1 MTPERLAQLRLTAA
15 DTTDAPCDEHCAAA
29 RRGDVRDLLAE
40 VDMLTRLLV
49 LPAVRGMTTPPR
61 RLPIVESCTRCY
73 YCARWGTAPHY
84 ECVHPMM
91 DGCGSPWF
99 LDAAEAE
106 SGVPQECP
114 LRRET
119 RT

>member
-1 MTPERLAQLRLTAA
+1 MRTRASGGRRERRRQVV
-15 DTTDAPCDEHCAAA
+15 PA

-40 VDMLTRLLV
+40 VDMTS
-49 LPAVRGMTTPPR
+49 PRG
-61 RLPIVESCTRCY
+61 LPIVESCTRCY

-84 ECVHPMM
+84 ECVHPSTA
-91 DGCGSPWF
+91 DRGAPWF
-99 LDAAEAE
+99 LDDAEAE

-119 RT
+119 TR

>member
-40 VDMLTRLLV
+40 VDMTS
-49 LPAVRGMTTPPR
+49 PRG
-61 RLPIVESCTRCY
+61 LPIVESCTRCY

-84 ECVHPMM
+84 ECVHPSTA
-91 DGCGSPWF
+91 DRGAPWF
-99 LDAAEAE
+99 LDDAEAE

-119 RT
+119 R